1 MANKKKGNVE
11 KIALKCTSCNRRNYT
26 TKKNRKNTPHKLQF
40 MKYCPFEMKHTLH
53 KESKIK

>member
-1 MANKKKGNVE
+1 MASKKKGPVE

-26 TKKNRKNTPHKLQF
+26 TQKNKRNTTDKLELS
-40 MKYCPFEMKHTLH
+40 KYCPFERKHVLH